1 MMTPWTTTAS
11 KLSYEEA
18 VEALARFGVALVGD
32 TFDADGLRLEQ
43 LPAAVHY
50 LAAGPSN
57 YCALPSMRR
66 VFRLTSRRSRG
77 REG

>member
-32 TFDADGLRLEQ
+32 TFDADGLRPEQ

-50 LAAGPSN
+50 LAAGPTTAR
-57 YCALPSMRR
+57 CLP
-66 VFRLTSRRSRG
+66 
-77 REG
+77 